1 MDDSDG
7 ADDAEDSSESDDVVA
22 PSERPR
28 EPWPVDDEG
37 EPIRPVTRGDC
48 ENKRR
53 PCPWASCKWH
63 LIHERPNIDDVE
75 QLKES
80 CVLDVADWGG
90 AGPLTVG
97 RLLGHTKQAIQQ
109 LEDKVRT
116 RRGAR
121 FRIIMR

>member
-53 PCPWASCKWH
+53 PCPWASCK
-63 LIHERPNIDDVE
+63 
-75 QLKES
+75 S